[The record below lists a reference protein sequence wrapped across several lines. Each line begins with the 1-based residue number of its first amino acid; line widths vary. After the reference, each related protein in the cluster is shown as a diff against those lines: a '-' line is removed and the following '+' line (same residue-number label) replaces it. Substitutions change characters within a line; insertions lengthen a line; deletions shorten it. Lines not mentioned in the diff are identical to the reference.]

1 MVGIAKTGVSV
12 GVFDA
17 QSYLDVVA
25 VLDPGYQA
33 DLPNLLI
40 IEPANLYLKS
50 LAFDEV
56 VTLDKM

>member
-1 MVGIAKTGVSV
+1 MVGIANTGVSI
-12 GVFDA
+12 GIFDA
-17 QSYLDVVA
+17 QSYLDVVE

-40 IEPANLYLKS
+40 IEPSNIYLDS